1 MRPLVSLL
9 VVWFS
14 LSASAQEAIPKFPV
28 PGLQDYVPKLAA
40 AVRLIG
46 ENQVE
51 DAFLE
56 LDAETNPAFRAQAS
70 LDKFR
75 EQWMKLFLPLG
86 RMRLQF
92 ESYDVVAYRRISTQA
107 YFVYG
112 IANGAQ
118 GPVVFDFRSF
128 RYRGRWH
135 VHGFT
140 FRAVGWEREQ
150 KIPDDAVLL
159 KSPVTYS
166 FGLGQVALKK
176 VD

>member
-1 MRPLVSLL
+1 MRLTVSLL
-9 VVWFS
+9 AVC
-14 LSASAQEAIPKFPV
+14 LCLPASAQEDDPKFPV
-28 PGLQDYVPKLAA
+28 PGLQDYIPKLAA

-56 LDAETNPAFRAQAS
+56 LDAEINPAFRVQAS
-70 LDKFR
+70 LDRFR

-92 ESYDVVAYRRISTQA
+92 ESYDVVAYRRVSTQA
-107 YFVYG
+107 YIVYG
-112 IANGAQ
+112 IANGAR

-150 KIPDDAVLL
+150 KIPADAVLL
-159 KSPVTYS
+159 ESPVTYS
-166 FGLGQVALKK
+166 FGPGQVALRK